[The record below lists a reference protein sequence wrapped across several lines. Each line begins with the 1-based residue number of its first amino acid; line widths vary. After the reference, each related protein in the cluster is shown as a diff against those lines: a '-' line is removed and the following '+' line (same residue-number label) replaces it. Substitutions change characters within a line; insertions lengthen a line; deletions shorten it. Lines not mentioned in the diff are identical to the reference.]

1 MWDAPG
7 DNDVELSVL
16 KKAGSGQELRN
27 VCCCC
32 CLIQRKDSLVTFMSE
47 MTEELNAVDRF
58 EAFFPG
64 FVMGMMTASLND
76 K

>member
-1 MWDAPG
+1 M
-7 DNDVELSVL
+7 
-16 KKAGSGQELRN
+16 
-27 VCCCC
+27 
-32 CLIQRKDSLVTFMSE
+32 TFMSE
-47 MTEELNAVDRF
+47 VTEELNAVDRF